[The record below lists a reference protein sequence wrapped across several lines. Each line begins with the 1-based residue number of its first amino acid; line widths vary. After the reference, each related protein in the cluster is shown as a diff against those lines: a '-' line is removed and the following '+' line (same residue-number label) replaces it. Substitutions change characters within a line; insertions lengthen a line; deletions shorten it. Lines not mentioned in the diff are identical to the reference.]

1 MKYFGVVLLIVSLVV
16 VGGQLFAQTDNFG
29 AVDTVYLD
37 SIKAY
42 PGQQISVAVNLRNDE
57 PLSSVSVPL
66 IYDPTMLSLT
76 AISFTGSRCEYI
88 QSKMINP
95 TSVPS
100 INGHFVVT
108 FLRLQ
113 EAALAAGN
121 GMIFTLQFTVSATA
135 VPGAV
140 LAIDSSYLAPAGE
153 LLLTEATQSAS
164 IRPAFR
170 AGKVVVIPTNRAPEF
185 SPVANPVVA
194 EGDSLKLTVQASD
207 PDLDVL
213 TVTCVTKPAGAVY
226 TAGSNGRG
234 TVTWVPD
241 FVGLNSSA
249 GSPFSVVFRA
259 SDGLVSVD
267 RTIQVTVTN
276 KNRNPVV
283 TAPST
288 VSVTAGKPVSFGISM
303 YEPDFEAVTWQM
315 VGQPSGST
323 LVGSNPAVFSWTP
336 AITDSGTKT
345 VDFVAVD
352 PGGLADTA
360 RVQIQVAKAV
370 LYSLT
375 IDTERVDLGQTVTMT
390 VSLQNELP
398 VSGFNL
404 LVYYDPAVLTF
415 TSASKDGTRADYFGS
430 YIVTEMDGGL
440 PGYLRIVGNAGAS
453 GVGTPMAAG
462 SGAISTMAFKVSSSV
477 DYSGM
482 SIPVRFMFLDAPT
495 NNDNTLKDSVGT
507 KIPQTGITYA
517 DGVVQIN
524 SIGIIRIGDINLNGL
539 AFEIADAVYFTN
551 YFLSPAGH
559 PFNALQYANS
569 DVNLDGYAATVADLV
584 RLITTIVGATGKV
597 TTEES
602 VRTATVTSRVD
613 ESGVVMGYKADFAVG
628 ALYFEFA
635 GSAAQIE
642 PLGPALDMAVEA
654 REENGVTRVLIYSM
668 DGKTMPAGDEAVL
681 AIEGLGEPEI
691 GGMQLS
697 DAAGA
702 MATVTLEGG
711 PGTLPGA
718 YELDQNYPNPF
729 NPETRIS
736 FSLPEA
742 GRVTLVVYD
751 VLGRTVRQLA
761 DGDFAAGRHEVV
773 WDGRDDQG
781 SLVGSGVYLYR
792 LATTAGAYGRKMLL
806 VK

>member
-1 MKYFGVVLLIVSLVV
+1 MKYCGVVLLIVSLVL

-42 PGQQISVAVNLRNDE
+42 PGQQVSVAVNLRNDE

-66 IYDPTMLSLT
+66 IYDPAMLSLT
-76 AISFTGSRCEYI
+76 AISFSGSRCEYI

-95 TSVPS
+95 ASVPS

-113 EAALAAGN
+113 EAALAAGD
-121 GMIFTLQFTVSATA
+121 GMIFTLQFTVSAAA
-135 VPGAV
+135 VPGEV
-140 LAIDSSYLAPAGE
+140 LAIDSSFLAPAGE

-185 SPVANPVVA
+185 APVANPVVA

-207 PDLDVL
+207 PDLDAL
-213 TVTCVTKPAGAVY
+213 TVTCVTKPAGAVF
-226 TAGSNGRG
+226 TAGSNGSG

-241 FVGLNSSA
+241 YVGLNSSA
-249 GSPFSVVFRA
+249 GSPFSVLFRA

-288 VSVTAGKPVSFGISM
+288 VSVTAGQPLSFGVSM

-336 AITDSGTKT
+336 AITDSGTMT

-360 RVQIQVAKAV
+360 RVQIQVTKAE
-370 LYSLT
+370 LYSLA
-375 IDTERVDLGQTVTMT
+375 IDTERVDLGQTVTMA
-390 VSLQNELP
+390 VSLHNELP
-398 VSGFNL
+398 VTGFNL

-415 TSASKDGTRADYFGS
+415 TSASKEGTRADYFGS
-430 YIVTEMDGGL
+430 YTVTEMAGGQ

-482 SIPVRFMFLDAPT
+482 SLAVRFMFLDAPT

-507 KIPQTGITYA
+507 KIPQTSITYT

-524 SIGIIRIGDINLNGL
+524 SIGLIRIGDINLNGL

-584 RLITTIVGATGKV
+584 RLITTIVGASGKAAEGAARSALL
-597 TTEES
+597 TS
-602 VRTATVTSRVD
+602 TADDQRV
-613 ESGVVMGYKADFAVG
+613 VVGYRAEFEVG

-635 GSAAQIE
+635 GTADRIE

-668 DGKTMPAGDEAVL
+668 DGKTMPAGDEGVL
-681 AIEGLGEPEI
+681 AIEGLEEPEI
-691 GGMQLS
+691 AGMQMS

-702 MATVTLEGG
+702 MATVTLEGT
-711 PGTLPGA
+711 PGTLPGV

-761 DGDFAAGRHEVV
+761 DGDFSAGRHEVV